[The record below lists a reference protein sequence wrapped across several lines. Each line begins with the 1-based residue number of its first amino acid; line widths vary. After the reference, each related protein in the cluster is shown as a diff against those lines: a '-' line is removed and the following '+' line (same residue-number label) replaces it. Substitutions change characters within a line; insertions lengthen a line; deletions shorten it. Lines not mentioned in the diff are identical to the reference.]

1 MVDRLPADAAES
13 LTYRLVGL
21 QSIRPLP
28 LTEVADRHAREG
40 WEGAARRTNGDCI
53 PLAGEVDPRRQARGL
68 APVADGLRA
77 QGERRPYLPVF
88 VQAAMAAPSKEFFL
102 QHAPPLVLRPPRRH
116 PRSGRVL
123 CNLRQGFRSRSEE
136 HTSEL
141 Q

>member
-40 WEGAARRTNGDCI
+40 WEGAARRTNGDVI
-53 PLAGEVDPRRQARGL
+53 PLAGEVDPRRQALGL

-77 QGERRPYLPVF
+77 QGERRPYL
-88 VQAAMAAPSKEFFL
+88 QI
-102 QHAPPLVLRPPRRH
+102 
-116 PRSGRVL
+116 GRASCRERV
-123 CNLRQGFRSRSEE
+123 CKYV
-136 HTSEL
+136 
-141 Q
+141 